1 MTNPSSAFSGG
12 SLCSGE
18 AAASMSP
25 SPERRSPD
33 GGASDGLG
41 SGGSDGLGS
50 LGSLR
55 YSPFSMDSRIP
66 APVRLDIDTDF
77 QAVRQQEKEDI
88 KVLNNQFVTLIEK
101 VGTARG
107 WGGGTDTAR
116 ALGTRRDA
124 ATPGQAGNS
133 RLITQLVIP
142 SALTRLGSVPGLCLA
157 PRGAPGA
164 RSSST
169 EAGGACTGGTMDWR
183 EALAPG
189 AAKQPRAV
197 TPTMVAAPIPT
208 AKESW
213 KLIPGNSSPS
223 TLSSV
228 EGRGPPTHSS

>member
-41 SGGSDGLGS
+41 SVGSEGCGS

-116 ALGTRRDA
+116 ARGTRRDA

-142 SALTRLGSVPGLCLA
+142 SELTRLGSIPGLCLS
-157 PRGAPGA
+157 PRGAPGTR
-164 RSSST
+164 RSLHRRHRGL
-169 EAGGACTGGTMDWR
+169 EGGLGSWGGQTATGGDTDD
-183 EALAPG
+183 G
-189 AAKQPRAV
+189 
-197 TPTMVAAPIPT
+197 
-208 AKESW
+208 
-213 KLIPGNSSPS
+213 GSSDS
-223 TLSSV
+223 DC
-228 EGRGPPTHSS
+228 